1 MFATIDA
8 FVMWFA
14 QQPIALFLVGF
25 VGAKVFM
32 CIWDTLKSPGV
43 FDDSQEESEDSD
55 ND

>member
-32 CIWDTLKSPGV
+32 CIWDTLKSPGT
-43 FDDSQEESEDSD
+43 DDYHESEDTDD
-55 ND
+55 N

>member
-14 QQPIALFLVGF
+14 KQPIALFLVGF

-32 CIWDTLKSPGV
+32 CIGDTLKSPGV
-43 FDDSQEESEDSD
+43 YDYPEDEDTDD
-55 ND
+55 N